1 LLGERERAEIIKKE
15 DLMTQMKRRDFLN
28 AAAITAGGTMFLA
41 SSAEVAQAQQAPAGA
56 QGPTPATPKRN
67 YPSRPASNVEIL
79 FTAPGLSGN
88 GMQCTEEGIWTI
100 DIAGSRTDTPG
111 RCKVYL
117 SSYDGKLIRE
127 LSPEGTG
134 PSGIGHDGQSIW
146 IASTYSREI
155 IQADAKTG
163 ETVTKHFTPGA
174 GVIYRRTTDMPA
186 RPDTYGQT
194 ARAKAAAERG
204 EAPPA
209 RRGGGGGRQGVAGG
223 RGQGTSDGLGVGRG
237 GAIADN
243 PGPPA
248 PGTGAH
254 GIQFQNGKLWVAVPP
269 GRMIYRIDPATWT
282 VEHMFPTTGFR
293 PHGIGIESESARH
306 LWESDTNMGAFMK
319 RDMVTGEIVDSI
331 RLPDGSPFPHGA
343 SVHNGYI
350 YWVDDIGGGMAPVC
364 RTKI

>member
-1 LLGERERAEIIKKE
+1 MNRRE
-15 DLMTQMKRRDFLN
+15 FLN
-28 AAAITAGGTMFLA
+28 AAAVTSGGAVVLAASPGIAG
-41 SSAEVAQAQQAPAGA
+41 AQQAAPPGA
-56 QGPTPATPKRN
+56 QGDTPSTPKRG
-67 YPSRPASNVEIL
+67 YPSRPAGKVEIL
-79 FTAPGLSGN
+79 FKAPGLSGN

-100 DIAGSRTDTPG
+100 DIAGSRGETPG

-134 PSGIGHDGQSIW
+134 PSGIGFDGKSVW

-174 GVIYRRTTDMPA
+174 GVIYRRTTDAPA

-194 ARAKAAAERG
+194 VRAS
-204 EAPPA
+204 
-209 RRGGGGGRQGVAGG
+209 RGGAARGPAAGSGR
-223 RGQGTSDGLGVGRG
+223 QGTSDGLGVGRG
-237 GAIADN
+237 GAIAGN

-254 GIQFQNGKLWVAVPP
+254 GIQVQHGKLWVAVPP

-282 VEHMFPTTGFR
+282 VEHMFPTVGYR
-293 PHGIGIESESARH
+293 PHGIGIESPDARH
-306 LWESDTNMGAFMK
+306 LWEADTNMGAFFK

-331 RLPDGSPFPHGA
+331 RLAEGDPFPHGA
-343 SVHNGYI
+343 SVHNGHI
-350 YWVDDIGGGMAPVC
+350 YWVDDIGGGIAPVC
-364 RTKI
+364 RVKI

>member
-1 LLGERERAEIIKKE
+1 MVGIRRIIPLMTKINRRHFLNTTALAASAAILAGRAERA
-15 DLMTQMKRRDFLN
+15 F
-28 AAAITAGGTMFLA
+28 
-41 SSAEVAQAQQAPAGA
+41 AQAHKGVPGA
-56 QGPTPATPKRN
+56 QGATPATPKLT
-67 YPSRPASNVEIL
+67 YATRPGKVEIL
-79 FTAPGLSGN
+79 FKAPGLSGN
-88 GMQCTEEGIWTI
+88 GMQCTDEGIWTI

-134 PSGIGHDGQSIW
+134 PSGIGHDGTSIW

-155 IQADAKTG
+155 IRADAKSG
-163 ETVTKHFTPGA
+163 ETIAKYFTPGA
-174 GVIYRRTTDMPA
+174 GVIYRRMTDIAA
-186 RPDTYGQT
+186 RPDTYGQSV
-194 ARAKAAAERG
+194 RAAA
-204 EAPPA
+204 ASA
-209 RRGGGGGRQGVAGG
+209 RRETAG
-223 RGQGTSDGLGVGRG
+223 
-237 GAIADN
+237 N

-254 GIQFQNGKLWVAVPP
+254 GIQVQGGKLWVAVPP

-319 RDMVTGEIVDSI
+319 RDIVTGDIVDAI
-331 RLPDGSPFPHGA
+331 VLPDDSPFPHGA

-350 YWVDDIGGGMAPVC
+350 YWVDDIGAGQAPVC

>member
-1 LLGERERAEIIKKE
+1 MTKINRRHFLNTSALSAGAALLAGRAERA
-15 DLMTQMKRRDFLN
+15 F
-28 AAAITAGGTMFLA
+28 
-41 SSAEVAQAQQAPAGA
+41 AQAQKGVPGA
-56 QGPTPATPKRN
+56 QGATPATPKLT
-67 YPSRPASNVEIL
+67 YATRPAKVEIL
-79 FTAPGLSGN
+79 FKAPGLSGN
-88 GMQCTEEGIWTI
+88 GMQCTDEGIWTI

-134 PSGIGHDGQSIW
+134 PSGIGHDGTSIW

-155 IQADAKTG
+155 IRADAKTG
-163 ETVTKHFTPGA
+163 ETIAKHFTPGA
-174 GVIYRRTTDMPA
+174 GVIYTRTTDIPA
-186 RPDTYGQT
+186 RDDSYG
-194 ARAKAAAERG
+194 RNVRAAAASARG
-204 EAPPA
+204 ETPA
-209 RRGGGGGRQGVAGG
+209 RRGGGGGG
-223 RGQGTSDGLGVGRG
+223 RGRG
-237 GAIADN
+237 AAAEL

-254 GIQFQNGKLWVAVPP
+254 GIQVQGGKLWVAVPP
-269 GRMIYRIDPATWT
+269 GRMIYRIDPSTWT

-293 PHGIGIESESARH
+293 PHGIGIESENARH

-319 RDMVTGEIVDSI
+319 RDIVTGDIVDAI
-331 RLPDGSPFPHGA
+331 VLPDGSPFPHGA

-350 YWVDDIGGGMAPVC
+350 YWVDDIGGSQAPVC

>member
-1 LLGERERAEIIKKE
+1 
-15 DLMTQMKRRDFLN
+15 MKRRDFLN
-28 AAAITAGGTMFLA
+28 AAALTVGGSMVMGVSRQTLL
-41 SSAEVAQAQQAPAGA
+41 AQAQKGIPGSQGA
-56 QGPTPATPKRN
+56 TPPTPKLTHPTRMAK
-67 YPSRPASNVEIL
+67 VEIL
-79 FTAPGLSGN
+79 FKAPGLSGN

-127 LSPEGTG
+127 IAPEGTG
-134 PSGIGHDGQSIW
+134 PSGIGFDGKNVW

-155 IQADAKTG
+155 IAADAKTG
-163 ETVTKHFTPGA
+163 ETVVKHFTPGA
-174 GVIYRRTTDMPA
+174 GVIYRRTTDIPA
-186 RPDTYGQT
+186 RPDLYGQQ
-194 ARAKAAAERG
+194 ARAEAAKARG
-204 EAPPA
+204 EEPPA
-209 RRGGGGGRQGVAGG
+209 RRGGGGGRGREGGG

-237 GAIADN
+237 GAVAGN

-254 GIQFQNGKLWVAVPP
+254 GIQVQGGKLWVAVPP
-269 GRMIYRIDPATWT
+269 GRMIYRIDPATWV

-293 PHGIGIESESARH
+293 PHGIGIENEKAQH

-319 RDMVTGEIVDSI
+319 RDMQTGEIVEAI
-331 RLPDGSPFPHGA
+331 VLPDGSPFPHGA
-343 SVHNGYI
+343 SVYNGYL
-350 YWVDDIGGGMAPVC
+350 YWVDDIGGGIAPVC